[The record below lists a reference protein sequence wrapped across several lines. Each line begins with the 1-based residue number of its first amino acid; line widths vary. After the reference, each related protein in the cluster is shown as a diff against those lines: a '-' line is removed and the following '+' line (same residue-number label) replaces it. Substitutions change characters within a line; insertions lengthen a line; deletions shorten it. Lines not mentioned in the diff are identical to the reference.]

1 MGKVQDALSRV
12 EAAVARL
19 ERASLARSNG
29 HRPGAAQADHAA
41 FAEVTDSVARRLD
54 AVIGR
59 LDRALEG

>member
-1 MGKVQDALSRV
+1 MGKVQDALNRV
-12 EAAVARL
+12 EAALARL
-19 ERASLARSNG
+19 ERASLAGGNG

-41 FAEVTDSVARRLD
+41 LAEITDSVARRLD